1 MSVSDE
7 LDLQWA
13 SKEQGDA
20 VFRFRAIS
28 QNAYMTLSETV
39 AQLGELVASSHF
51 EGVSA
56 GILASGGAVLQII
69 NDTKTSL
76 DAHAAFLNWKQP
88 IG

>member
-1 MSVSDE
+1 MAVQDK
-7 LDLQWA
+7 LNVQWA

-39 AQLGELVASSHF
+39 AQLGELVASAHF
-51 EGVSA
+51 DGVDPE
-56 GILASGGAVLQII
+56 ILTSGGAVLTII
-69 NDTKTSL
+69 NNTKTAL